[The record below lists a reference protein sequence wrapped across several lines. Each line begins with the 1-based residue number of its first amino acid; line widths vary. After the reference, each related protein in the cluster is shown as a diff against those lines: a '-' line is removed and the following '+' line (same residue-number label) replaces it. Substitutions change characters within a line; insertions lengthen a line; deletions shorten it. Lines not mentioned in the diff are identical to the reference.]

1 MILSDYEISALLLSL
16 KVSSIAVL
24 WLLPVGV
31 FFSWLLVTKEF
42 WGKKLL
48 DSLIHLP
55 LVLPPV
61 VIGYMLLLTMGRK
74 GVVGEWLFDTF
85 GLVFSFNWKGA
96 ALASAVVALPLMVRS
111 IRLSLMN
118 VDPKLEQAARTLGA
132 SPFRVFMTITLPLVL
147 PGVITGAMLSFA
159 RSLGEFG
166 ATISFVANIPNQTQT
181 LPLAMYNFIQT
192 PGAEF
197 EAARLCV
204 MSIVIALLSLLCS
217 EWLTQK
223 TQKRLGVS
231 NASKTSV
238 FKSSA
243 SKNGGQA

>member
-61 VIGYMLLLTMGRK
+61 VIGYVLLLTMGRK

-197 EAARLCV
+197 QAARLCV
-204 MSIVIALLSLLCS
+204 ISIVIALLSLLCS

-231 NASKTSV
+231 KASSTRSY
-238 FKSSA
+238 KS
-243 SKNGGQA
+243 GGQA

>member
-61 VIGYMLLLTMGRK
+61 VIGYVLLLTMGRK

-197 EAARLCV
+197 QAARLCV
-204 MSIVIALLSLLCS
+204 ISIVIALLSLLCS

-231 NASKTSV
+231 SAS
-238 FKSSA
+238 KSSA